1 MLIDQCELNISFG
14 SGGTAMIRNYLKIA
28 IRNLLRYRFISF
40 INLFGL
46 TVGLTC
52 CLLITTYILNEL
64 SYDKY
69 NRNADN
75 IYRVTRSFNNSEGV
89 VSLNLATVAPPFG
102 YYLPTDFPEIKKMT
116 RLMDIGTTPM
126 KYQEKVIN
134 EKNVFF
140 ADENLFDVFTVKVL
154 KGSPK
159 TALYDPFSV
168 MLTEETAK
176 KYFGDEDP
184 MNKVIR
190 ANSQFDMKV
199 TGIYKAFPANAHM
212 HPGMLISFNTLR
224 DSAVYGEER
233 LRRSWGNNSFFTYLL
248 MPGNFSPK
256 TMISQFPAF
265 VDRRMNGQYVGQQ
278 ASKFTKIGLQ
288 KLTDIHLYSHTD
300 NEAEPNGDISRV
312 YIFSAIA
319 LFILLIAC
327 INYMNLSTARSA
339 LRAKEIGIRKVVGAR
354 RKELIGQ
361 FLGESIMICWAAI
374 LIAGVLTFFT
384 LPWLNKLS
392 GQELSF
398 SMLLQT
404 KIMVPL
410 LITPFIVGIVSGI
423 YPALFMSSFQP
434 VKTLKGLFKVGG
446 TSISFRKVL
455 VVAQFSISIIL
466 IITTVIVFQQLH
478 YIQKKSLGFD
488 KERVITMGYS
498 GEVARQYESFRNEL
512 LQNSAFKS
520 MTRSSRIPTG
530 RLLDNIGANT
540 FNGDSLQPV
549 TTDIK
554 FVSSDHDFVSTFGI
568 PMLSGRYFSRDYGTD
583 TASFVINESSV
594 KALGWTK
601 ENAIG
606 KAFKY
611 GNQKGHI
618 IGVINDF
625 HFESMH
631 QAIVPMVFIMQ
642 PSSQAYF
649 NNLSI
654 KIAGKDISS
663 ALSYMEKTW
672 KKFFPETP
680 ADYTFL
686 DENFDILYQSE
697 QKQATI
703 FTVFACIAIF
713 IACLGL
719 FGLSAFA
726 ISQRIKEIGVRKV
739 LGANVQGIVALLSK
753 DFLKLVGIAAVLA
766 FPVAWY
772 AMNNWLKDFAY
783 RVNIQWWVFIVAGI
797 LAAAIAFVTVSFQAI
812 KAAVSNPVKSL
823 RTE

>member
-1 MLIDQCELNISFG
+1 
-14 SGGTAMIRNYLKIA
+14 MIRNYLKIA

-46 TVGLTC
+46 TIGLTC

-69 NRNADN
+69 NKNADN
-75 IYRVTRSFNNSEGV
+75 IYRVTRSFNNQEGV
-89 VSLNLATVAPPFG
+89 VSLNLSTIAPPFG

-116 RLMDIGTTPM
+116 RLYDNGTTPM
-126 KYQEKVIN
+126 KYKEKIFN
-134 EKNVFF
+134 EKNIFF

-168 MLTEETAK
+168 MLTEEAAK

-184 MNKVIR
+184 MNKTIR
-190 ANSQFDMKV
+190 ANSQFDIKV
-199 TGIYKAFPANAHM
+199 TGIYKAFPSNAHL
-212 HPGMLISFNTLR
+212 HPGMLLSFNTLK
-224 DSAVYGEER
+224 DSAVYGEEN
-233 LRRSWGNNSFFTYLL
+233 LRRSWGSNSFFTYLL
-248 MPGNFSPK
+248 MPDNFSPK
-256 TMISQFPAF
+256 KMISQFPAF
-265 VDRRMNGQYVGQQ
+265 VDRRMTGQEYVGQQ
-278 ASKFTKIGLQ
+278 PSKLTKLGLQ

-300 NEAEPNGDISRV
+300 YEAEPNGDISRV

-361 FLGESIMICWAAI
+361 FLGESILICWAAI
-374 LIAGVLTFFT
+374 LIAGVFTFFT
-384 LPWLNKLS
+384 LPWLNKVS
-392 GQELSF
+392 GQDLSF
-398 SMLLQT
+398 SMLLQP
-404 KIMVPL
+404 KVIVPL
-410 LITPFIVGIVSGI
+410 LITPFVVGIASGI

-446 TSISFRKVL
+446 SSISFRKVL
-455 VVAQFSISIIL
+455 VVTQFSISIIL

-478 YIQKKSLGFD
+478 YVQKKSLGFD
-488 KERVITMGYS
+488 KERVITMAYS
-498 GEVARQYESFRNEL
+498 NEVARQYESFRNEL
-512 LQNSAFKS
+512 LQNSAFKN

-530 RLLDNIGANT
+530 RLLDYMGANT

-568 PMLSGRYFSRDYGTD
+568 PMIAGRYFSRDYGTD

-606 KAFKY
+606 KDFKY

-631 QAIVPMVFIMQ
+631 QAIVPMVFIVQ

-649 NNLSI
+649 NNLSV
-654 KIAGKDISS
+654 KIAGNDIST

-672 KKFFPETP
+672 KKYFPETP
-680 ADYTFL
+680 VDYTFL
-686 DENFDILYQSE
+686 DENFDKLYQSE
-697 QKQATI
+697 QRQATI

-739 LGANVQGIVALLSK
+739 LGANVSGIVALLSK
-753 DFLKLVGIAAVLA
+753 DFLKLVAVAAVMA
-766 FPVAWY
+766 FPLAWY

-783 RVNIQWWVFIVAGI
+783 RIDIQWWVFVLAGI
-797 LAAAIAFVTVSFQAI
+797 LAALIAFFTVSFQAI
-812 KAAVSNPVKSL
+812 KAAVANPVTAL
-823 RTE
+823 RSE